1 MSSCRATSFYLA
13 PGVVKYF
20 KDHTVAA
27 VLPDGQ
33 WAAIKHRGDIA
44 RLKQEHALW
53 DGTVLCG
60 PRYQD
65 GLRGLHRNIS
75 TDGSL
80 VEIWNVDERSIEG
93 RRPTDAAVYALH
105 KWAIAGDAQ
114 AVGGVRQL
122 VETIAPGAPKSVR
135 NAMREAVL
143 RGEHHAVDVV
153 AAAWRAELL
162 RNPDQI
168 VELLRTVRI
177 PFRSVPEARLEQ
189 MLRAVVATGR
199 SVDAQVLI
207 SKMIDGSQM
216 LDAGTGQLLAQDTTT
231 SSVVLGILALNG
243 NYVTRQYVAQNP
255 NTPVSILEQLS
266 KDDDSLVRCD
276 VAINPNTPVAILE
289 QLSKDDDSRVRCD
302 VARNPNTSVAILE
315 QLSKDEYEYA
325 RASAAGNPNTPV
337 SILEQLSKDDDSSV
351 RCGVARNPNTPVAIL
366 ELFSHYLN
374 EDFIPDDVSVETS
387 VAQNPNTP
395 VPILEWLSGEGH
407 EDIKYSVACHPNTP
421 VGTLEELAEDR
432 DAIVRCGVA
441 GNPNTPAAVLE
452 QLATSPRVAD
462 GLPERDGDRY
472 GGVRRA
478 VADNLSTPVAILE
491 QLSKDEDAGVR
502 GSAAKNPN
510 TPVSIL
516 EQLSKDDEWYARRGV
531 ARNPNTPVA
540 ILEQLSKDEDAGVR
554 GSAAKNP
561 NTPVSILEQLSKDDD
576 SRVRATVAQNQST
589 RVETLNGTTLTRRS
603 GAHNDQYEYH
613 AIVNGIPFELR
624 TTSDLAYNALVQY
637 GAPAADYPATI
648 SDVSELGR
656 AGVPFWFPDDTLKLR
671 HTLAESTVQINDTIL
686 TPRVVSS
693 PRELTEN
700 SNYMGNCTSGYEE
713 GIRRDQ
719 TLILALNDA
728 TSMTSTLYNVEI
740 LRGSDGRWDT
750 IAEINSRFNE
760 GVTDDEQ
767 RVLTERL
774 TEILRSV

>member
-1 MSSCRATSFYLA
+1 MVCNIAAPRVKTMSSCRATSFYLA
-13 PGVVKYF
+13 PGVAKYF

-44 RLKQEHALW
+44 RLKQEHPLW

-199 SVDAQVLI
+199 
-207 SKMIDGSQM
+207 
-216 LDAGTGQLLAQDTTT
+216 
-231 SSVVLGILALNG
+231 
-243 NYVTRQYVAQNP
+243 QYVA
-255 NTPVSILEQLS
+255 
-266 KDDDSLVRCD
+266 K
-276 VAINPNTPVAILE
+276 NPNTPVAILE
-289 QLSKDDDSRVRCD
+289 QLSKDENEYVRASAAGNPNTPVYILEQLSKDGDSDVRCD
-302 VARNPNTSVAILE
+302 AAKNPNTPVAILE
-315 QLSKDEYEYA
+315 QLSKDHDSSVRGDVA
-325 RASAAGNPNTPV
+325 RNPNTPV

-351 RCGVARNPNTPVAIL
+351 RCGVARNPNTPVSIL

-374 EDFIPDDVSVETS
+374 ENFVPDDVSVETG

-395 VPILEWLSGEGH
+395 VPILEWLSGEWH
-407 EDIKYSVACHPNTP
+407 EDIKYSVARHPNTP
-421 VGTLEELAEDR
+421 VGTLEKLAEDR

-452 QLATSPRVAD
+452 QLATSPRVTVGWTNGDA
-462 GLPERDGDRY
+462 DRY
-472 GGVRRA
+472 GGVRWT
-478 VADNLSTPVAILE
+478 VANNLSTPVAILE
-491 QLSKDEDAGVR
+491 QLSKDEDEGVR

-516 EQLSKDDEWYARRGV
+516 EQLSKDDEGYVRRGV
-531 ARNPNTPVA
+531 AR
-540 ILEQLSKDEDAGVR
+540 
-554 GSAAKNP
+554 NP
-561 NTPVSILEQLSKDDD
+561 NTPVSILEQLSRDDD
-576 SRVRATVAQNQST
+576 SRVRASVAQNQST
-589 RVETLNGTTLTRRS
+589 RAETLNGTTLTRRS
-603 GAHNDQYEYH
+603 GVHNDQYEYH

-713 GIRRDQ
+713 AIRRDQ

-728 TSMTSTLYNVEI
+728 TSTTSTLYNVEI